1 MKKIVAIVGA
11 SLLVLLTGCSQ
22 VNSAATIGTTDVPIT
37 TVQNTVKDILSERTK
52 IDTTGMQLQTGA
64 DLNVAALR
72 FHVISVLFDHL
83 AVALKL
89 PVTDAQIATTRAS
102 IISKIGSEAALP
114 KALIGAGIA
123 KVDFP
128 RYLRT
133 VLIAQE
139 IGKVAA
145 AAGDTST
152 DGSGIQ
158 KLIIAQA
165 NKDKVVINPKYG
177 SWDAANANVVAAPA
191 NSAVT
196 K

>member
-22 VNSAATIGTTDVPIT
+22 VNSAATIGSTDVPIT

-89 PVTDAQIATTRAS
+89 SITDAQIATTRAS
-102 IISKIGSEAALP
+102 IISKIGTEADLP

-139 IGKVAA
+139 IVKVAA

>member
-22 VNSAATIGTTDVPIT
+22 VNSAATIGSTDVPIT

-89 PVTDAQIATTRAS
+89 SITDAQIATTRAS
-102 IISKIGSEAALP
+102 IISKIGTEADLP
-114 KALIGAGIA
+114 KALIGA
-123 KVDFP
+123 
-128 RYLRT
+128 
-133 VLIAQE
+133 VLGMRPMQM
-139 IGKVAA
+139 
-145 AAGDTST
+145 
-152 DGSGIQ
+152 
-158 KLIIAQA
+158 
-165 NKDKVVINPKYG
+165 
-177 SWDAANANVVAAPA
+177 
-191 NSAVT
+191 
-196 K
+196 